1 MKTSIAFLA
10 AFALTDTQA
19 FAPALGKAFVSPTAL
34 SMAKYNTMDEILA
47 KFPDD
52 MPVLMNFYDA
62 ATEADI
68 KSDIVRA
75 KNLLKDRCT
84 VVSVK
89 QQDYPELAKK
99 WDADT
104 KTPSMILFK
113 DGNPVTRIYEQSFYL
128 DVVAKVGKYCR
139 ADGEEHKEIKK

>member
-10 AFALTDTQA
+10 AFALTGTQA
-19 FAPALGKAFVSPTAL
+19 FAPAPSKAFVSQTAL

-47 KFPDD
+47 KFPEDT
-52 MPVLMNFYDA
+52 PVLINFYDA

-89 QQDYPELAKK
+89 QQDYPG
-99 WDADT
+99 T
-104 KTPSMILFK
+104 FS
-113 DGNPVTRIYEQSFYL
+113 SF
-128 DVVAKVGKYCR
+128 
-139 ADGEEHKEIKK
+139 I

>member
-10 AFALTDTQA
+10 AFALTGTQA
-19 FAPALGKAFVSPTAL
+19 FAPAPSKAFVSQTAL

-47 KFPDD
+47 KFPEDT
-52 MPVLMNFYDA
+52 PVLINFYDA

-89 QQDYPELAKK
+89 QQDYPG
-99 WDADT
+99 T
-104 KTPSMILFK
+104 CS
-113 DGNPVTRIYEQSFYL
+113 SF
-128 DVVAKVGKYCR
+128 
-139 ADGEEHKEIKK
+139 I